1 MVLDVKYRKN
11 TLFIEGNTLNFD
23 FEVGNAFAV
32 DGKVIFLLKIP
43 YDNDTLKNIYCL
55 SGNCQFIW
63 QVQSVLEAYPD
74 LNEELPFENMVLR
87 ENGKISASDFYGRNF
102 DIDTNNGKISGFKI
116 AR

>member
-11 TLFIEGNTLNFD
+11 TLFVQGKPLNFD
-23 FEVGNAFAV
+23 FEVGNALAV
-32 DGKVIFLLKIP
+32 DDKVIFLLKIP
-43 YDNDTLKNIYCL
+43 YDNNTLKNIYCL
-55 SGNCQFIW
+55 SDSCQFIW

-87 ENGKISASDFYGRNF
+87 ENGNISASDFYGRNF
-102 DIDTNNGKISGFKI
+102 DIDTNNGKILDFKI